1 MQYDNFPDN
10 IIHSPTLRVNG
21 NDFSSDY
28 LAAKKAIDDRA
39 LNRHV
44 WDTLRQALPQATGRA
59 PVNIIEIG
67 AGIGT
72 MLARVVDWGLLTG
85 PATYVIT
92 DCAEDHLRDGRQYLS
107 TWAAQRGH
115 DLSWQDHRCGRLCTA
130 SADVSLVVVVA
141 SAQTIA
147 DGSDTL
153 GRFHLLIAHAL
164 LDLVDFPV
172 LLPKLLMRLENNGLA
187 YLTCN
192 FDGDTL
198 FLPEYPG
205 VEEKEILRRYHASME
220 ARVSGASTSGRRLL
234 TFLQRPGVALLAAGS
249 SDWLI
254 HPRDGRYT
262 IDEAFFL
269 NALIATVKRELVD
282 KNGPPLSGLSAW
294 AGIRHRQVEAGELT
308 FLARHLDLLAR
319 RYRPLP

>member
-1 MQYDNFPDN
+1 MQDDNIPDN
-10 IIHSPTLRVNG
+10 AIHSPTLRVNG
-21 NDFSSDY
+21 NDFSSGY

-44 WDTLRQALPQATGRA
+44 WETLCQALPQATERA

-85 PATYVIT
+85 PVTYVIT
-92 DCAEDHLRDGRQYLS
+92 DWAEDHLREGRQYLS
-107 TWAAQRGH
+107 KWAAQRGH
-115 DLSWQDHRCGRLCTA
+115 DLSWQDHRRGRLRTA
-130 SADVSLVVVVA
+130 SADVSLVVFVA
-141 SAQTIA
+141 SAQTVA

-172 LLPKLLMRLENNGLA
+172 LLPKLLMRLEDNGLA

-205 VEEKEILRRYHASME
+205 EEEKEILRRYHASME
-220 ARVSGASTSGRRLL
+220 ARVSGASTTGRRLL

-282 KNGPPLSGLSAW
+282 KNGPTLSGLSAW
-294 AGIRHRQVEAGELT
+294 AGLRHRQVEAGELT